1 VIILDAKK
9 IFQPKIWYII
19 CGAMALIAGIEN
31 MINAETWAESAWG
44 KDGVN
49 EQSKAMETLFGL
61 FICGFGAMGLVC
73 AFVLDGTTQ
82 AKFAMVNAGVIMAF
96 FVAMFVVLPG
106 AGYEMPG
113 VAWLVP
119 PFIFLGGLL
128 AAGYMHMNGE
138 DAAQEVA

>member
-1 VIILDAKK
+1 MIILDAKK

-19 CGAMALIAGIEN
+19 CGAIALIGGIEN

-44 KDGVN
+44 TDGVT

-61 FICGFGAMGLVC
+61 FMRGFGAMGLVC

-106 AGYEMPG
+106 TGYEMPG

-119 PFIFLGGLL
+119 PFLFLGGLL
-128 AAGYMHMNGE
+128 AAGYLHSNDVQPME
-138 DAAQEVA
+138 A

>member
-1 VIILDAKK
+1 
-9 IFQPKIWYII
+9 
-19 CGAMALIAGIEN
+19 MALIAGIEN

-113 VAWLVP
+113 VVWLVP

-138 DAAQEVA
+138 DAA

>member
-1 VIILDAKK
+1 MIILDAKK

-31 MINAETWAESAWG
+31 MINAETWAGSAWG

-96 FVAMFVVLPG
+96 FLAMFAVLPTT
-106 AGYEMPG
+106 GYGMPG

-119 PFIFLGGLL
+119 PFLFLGGLL
-128 AAGYMHMNGE
+128 ASGYLHSNDE
-138 DAAQEVA
+138 QSAEA

>member
-1 VIILDAKK
+1 
-9 IFQPKIWYII
+9 
-19 CGAMALIAGIEN
+19 MALIAGIEN

-73 AFVLDGTTQ
+73 AFVLDGTTH
-82 AKFAMVNAGVIMAF
+82 AKFAMGNAVVIMAF
-96 FVAMFVVLPG
+96 LLAMVAVLPTT
-106 AGYEMPG
+106 GYEMPG

-119 PFIFLGGLL
+119 PFLFLGGLL
-128 AAGYMHMNGE
+128 ASGYLHSNDE
-138 DAAQEVA
+138 QSAEA

>member
-1 VIILDAKK
+1 
-9 IFQPKIWYII
+9 
-19 CGAMALIAGIEN
+19 MALIAGIEN

-106 AGYEMPG
+106 TGYKMPG

-119 PFIFLGGLL
+119 PFLLLGGLL
-128 AAGYMHMNGE
+128 AAGYLHMNGTE
-138 DAAQEVA
+138 TKATEA

>member
-1 VIILDAKK
+1 
-9 IFQPKIWYII
+9 
-19 CGAMALIAGIEN
+19 MALIGGIEN

-44 KDGVN
+44 TDGVT

-61 FICGFGAMGLVC
+61 FMCGFGAMGLVC

-106 AGYEMPG
+106 TGYEMPV

-119 PFIFLGGLL
+119 PFLFLGGLL
-128 AAGYMHMNGE
+128 VAGYLHMDGTE
-138 DAAQEVA
+138 TLAAEA

>member
-1 VIILDAKK
+1 MIILDAKK

-19 CGAMALIAGIEN
+19 CGAMALIGGIEN
-31 MINAETWAESAWG
+31 MMNAETWAESAWG

-61 FICGFGAMGLVC
+61 FMCGFGAMGLVC

-82 AKFAMVNAGVIMAF
+82 AKFAMVNSGVIMAF
-96 FVAMFVVLPG
+96 FLAMFAVLPTT
-106 AGYEMPG
+106 GYDPPG

-119 PFIFLGGLL
+119 PFLFLGGLL
-128 AAGYMHMNGE
+128 ASGYLHSNDE
-138 DAAQEVA
+138 QPAEA

>member
-1 VIILDAKK
+1 MDAKK

-31 MINAETWAESAWG
+31 MYNAEMWAESAWG

-61 FICGFGAMGLVC
+61 FMCGFGTMGLVC
-73 AFVLDGTTQ
+73 AFVLDGTAQ

-96 FVAMFVVLPG
+96 FVAMFAILPG
-106 AGYEMPG
+106 TGYEMPG
-113 VAWLVP
+113 VAFLIP
-119 PFIFLGGLL
+119 PFLLLGGLL
-128 AAGYMHMNGE
+128 ASGYMHSSDE
-138 DAAQEVA
+138 QITEA

>member
-1 VIILDAKK
+1 
-9 IFQPKIWYII
+9 
-19 CGAMALIAGIEN
+19 

-82 AKFAMVNAGVIMAF
+82 AKFAMVNAVVIMAF

-106 AGYEMPG
+106 TGYEMPG
-113 VAWLVP
+113 AAWLVP

>member
-1 VIILDAKK
+1 
-9 IFQPKIWYII
+9 
-19 CGAMALIAGIEN
+19 MALIGGIEN

-44 KDGVN
+44 TDGVT

-61 FICGFGAMGLVC
+61 FMCGFGAMGLVC
-73 AFVLDGTTQ
+73 AFVLDGTSQ

-106 AGYEMPG
+106 TGYEMPG

-119 PFIFLGGLL
+119 PFLFLGGLL
-128 AAGYMHMNGE
+128 AAGYLHMNGE
-138 DAAQEVA
+138 VTAQ

>member
-1 VIILDAKK
+1 MDAKK

-19 CGAMALIAGIEN
+19 CGATALILGIEN
-31 MINAETWAESAWG
+31 MYNAEMWAKSAWG

-73 AFVLDGTTQ
+73 AFVLDGTAQ

-96 FVAMFVVLPG
+96 FVAMFAILPG
-106 AGYEMPG
+106 TGYEMPG
-113 VAWLVP
+113 VAFLIP
-119 PFIFLGGLL
+119 PFLLLGGLL
-128 AAGYMHMNGE
+128 ASGYMHSSDE
-138 DAAQEVA
+138 QTTEA

>member
-1 VIILDAKK
+1 MDAKK

-19 CGAMALIAGIEN
+19 CGAMSLAAGIEN

-61 FICGFGAMGLVC
+61 SMCGFGAMGLVC

-82 AKFAMVNAGVIMAF
+82 AKFAMVNAVVIMAF

-106 AGYEMPG
+106 TGYEMPG
-113 VAWLVP
+113 AAWLVP

-138 DAAQEVA
+138 DAA

>member
-1 VIILDAKK
+1 
-9 IFQPKIWYII
+9 
-19 CGAMALIAGIEN
+19 MALIAGIEN

-61 FICGFGAMGLVC
+61 CICGFGAMGLVC

-82 AKFAMVNAGVIMAF
+82 AKFAMVNAVVIMAF

-106 AGYEMPG
+106 TGYKMPG
-113 VAWLVP
+113 AAWLVP

-138 DAAQEVA
+138 DAA